1 MQRLRRVQRA
11 DERDLQE
18 QVDERADDQRQ
29 DHRPGDVLLRVLR
42 LAADL
47 DAHLE
52 PGLREDDAERER
64 REDPVEPVRANP
76 PPAVKLEAWN
86 LVVISATTVSIG
98 MKTFQITA
106 TALVSDSHFTP
117 IALITTNTS
126 RNPAPAKMPRPVS
139 RPLELMKC
147 RRRACSARSR

>member
-1 MQRLRRVQRA
+1 MSVQMISDKITARGMFFCGFFA
-11 DERDLQE
+11 SPPTWMHISNP
-18 QVDERADDQRQ
+18 ASAKMT
-29 DHRPGDVLLRVLR
+29 PSGS
-42 LAADL
+42 AAKT
-47 DAHLE
+47 
-52 PGLREDDAERER
+52 PWNPYG
-64 REDPVEPVRANP
+64 ANP

-86 LVVISATTVSIG
+86 LVVISATTVSSG

-147 RRRACSARSR
+147 RPV